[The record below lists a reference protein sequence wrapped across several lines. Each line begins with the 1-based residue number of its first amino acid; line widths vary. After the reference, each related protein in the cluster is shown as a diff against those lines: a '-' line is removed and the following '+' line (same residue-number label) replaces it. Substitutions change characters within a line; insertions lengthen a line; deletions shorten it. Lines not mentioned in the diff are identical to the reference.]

1 MESFKQK
8 KKKDES
14 NLLED
19 GFHYVLDFVRSNNA
33 DKYQ

>member
-1 MESFKQK
+1 MESFKQ